1 MQLTIFYDSRC
12 PLCMMEM
19 QHLKKYDHEDRINL
33 VDLHANKL
41 EQLYPY
47 IDKEKA
53 MNKLHA
59 KLDSGERL
67 YGLDVTCKAWAL
79 VGKYRWL
86 SILRLPLIK
95 PITDIMYRFFARYRG
110 TLAYLITGK
119 RHCDSNQ
126 CNL

>member
-1 MQLTIFYDSRC
+1 MQLTIFYDSHC

-19 QHLKKYDHEDRINL
+19 QHLKKCDHEDRIKL
-33 VDLHANKL
+33 IDLHENEL
-41 EQLYPY
+41 EELYPY

-53 MNKLHA
+53 MKKLHA
-59 KLDSGERL
+59 ELDSGEKL

-86 SILRLPLIK
+86 SVLRLPLIK
-95 PITDIMYRFFARYRG
+95 PVADVLYRFFARYRG

-119 RHCDSNQ
+119 RHCNSNQ